1 MLKLL
6 WKLCLLGVVM
16 TGTDI
21 YTNLKLS
28 FYPPPA
34 GEGDFNRTG
43 IPSVVTLFCGRKN
56 YFFKL

>member
-1 MLKLL
+1 
-6 WKLCLLGVVM
+6 M

-34 GEGDFNRTG
+34 EEGDFNRTG
-43 IPSVVTLFCGRKN
+43 IPEGVMLFCGWKKH
-56 YFFKL
+56 FFKF